1 MKTAKILERLIE
13 DLELAIIKAKAQ
25 LEYIDK
31 KEAYEILIGESK
43 SEEVMNEL

>member
-1 MKTAKILERLIE
+1 MNSKQTDTLKILERLIE

-43 SEEVMNEL
+43 K